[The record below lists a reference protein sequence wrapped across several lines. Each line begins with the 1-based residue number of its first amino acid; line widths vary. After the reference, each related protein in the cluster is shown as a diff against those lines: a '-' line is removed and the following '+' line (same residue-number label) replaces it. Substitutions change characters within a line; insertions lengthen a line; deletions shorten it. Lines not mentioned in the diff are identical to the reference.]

1 MLEDLEPVK
10 QIRSCKVR
18 TLKEGLDRKDQELL
32 DAYLADVDT
41 WTPHRLARALG
52 SKGLK
57 IDSRQIIQHR
67 EQTCSCKDAVL

>member
-10 QIRSCKVR
+10 QVRTCKIR
-18 TLKEGLDRKDQELL
+18 TLKEGLDPKDQELL
-32 DAYLADVDT
+32 DGYLADVET

-57 IDSRQIIQHR
+57 IDSRQISQHR
-67 EQTCSCKDAVL
+67 EQTCSCKDVI